1 VYYYTCKTIERYQN
15 NRQLNNLVIV
25 FAGPQQEE
33 TVPLHE
39 LHDNN
44 ENEANGNGNG
54 NGNGNANGAA
64 ASPNRSP
71 G

>member
-1 VYYYTCKTIERYQN
+1 M
-15 NRQLNNLVIV
+15 IV

-54 NGNGNANGAA
+54 NGNANGAA

-71 G
+71 GSLYFLKKIL

>member
-1 VYYYTCKTIERYQN
+1 M
-15 NRQLNNLVIV
+15 IV

-71 G
+71 GSLYFLKKIL